1 MNIYLTKSTEDI
13 KNKLGQAILDC
24 TKNWHNKGEFFNVQS
39 NDDGSFTIT
48 IIHGSFKDSR
58 NVGGTPLYKSSGRE
72 SMSFTFESTSLSIM
86 GKDIKWLLTIG
97 EDAYLSRDIGSAIE
111 SVLGNFAQKTMNVY
125 ENIRGTIKSPNS
137 QAGDYYVNMGD
148 CYGAM
153 SAKLNIPVF
162 VDLYNTK
169 FQTTYANVNELL
181 ADFWNKHFDLS
192 LDDIYAL
199 NVNGYEIGEC
209 VLHRTYGQFICLWEG

>member
-24 TKNWHNKGEFFNVQS
+24 TKNWHNKGEFFNIQV
-39 NDDGSFTIT
+39 NENGSFTIT
-48 IIHGSFKDSR
+48 IIHGTFVDSR
-58 NVGGTPLYKSSGRE
+58 EVGGAPLYKTTSRE
-72 SMSFTFESTSLSIM
+72 SMSFTFEPTLLSIS
-86 GKDIKWLLTIG
+86 GKDVKWLLTIG
-97 EDAYLSRDIGSAIE
+97 DDAYLSRDIASAIE
-111 SVLGNFAQKTMNVY
+111 SVLGHFARKSMYTY
-125 ENIRGTIKSPNS
+125 DGIRGTIKSPNS
-137 QAGDYYVNMGD
+137 QASDYYVNMGD
-148 CYGAM
+148 CYSAM

-162 VDLYNTK
+162 VELYNTK

-181 ADFWNKHFDLS
+181 ADFWNKHFNLS

-209 VLHRTYGQFICLWEG
+209 VLHKTYGQFICLWEG